1 MHAHEQYNHSAI
13 CVYVL
18 YTIGPPVFRTP
29 LTPMSV
35 SIGGV
40 AIFRCDVYS
49 NPVLQSVSW
58 MFGGVIIVSDSL
70 RITATN
76 TSLTINS
83 VQREDE
89 GSYTCVVTNAY
100 GSQQSSAILS
110 IGTIIVCLYVLVFIT
125 HYVM

>member
-1 MHAHEQYNHSAI
+1 M
-13 CVYVL
+13 
-18 YTIGPPVFRTP
+18 FRTP

-89 GSYTCVVTNAY
+89 GSYTCVVTNTY